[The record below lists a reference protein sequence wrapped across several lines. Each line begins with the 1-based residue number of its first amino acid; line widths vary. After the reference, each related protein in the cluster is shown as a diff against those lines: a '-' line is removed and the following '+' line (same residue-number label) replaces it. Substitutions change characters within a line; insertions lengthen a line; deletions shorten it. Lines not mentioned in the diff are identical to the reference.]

1 MVDKTAAKRQKA
13 FKANHGGV
21 QISMMIAPDA
31 KDSLDRLCAQLGL
44 SQRQVIEHL
53 LKSAK

>member
-44 SQRQVIEHL
+44 SQRQVIEQL